1 MTEKLSREMRQQNSF
16 TDSSAATGI
25 GGGVN
30 FIGNSNSK
38 KGFGNVSN
46 S

>member
-16 TDSSAATGI
+16 TDNSAATSA
-25 GGGVN
+25 VN

-38 KGFGNVSN
+38 KGFANVSN